1 MDRPKHKSSTVHAPF
16 AVSPSVAV
24 TLEVSI
30 LPFFSDRFH
39 YTGTSVL
46 IRPRRLKNS
55 SLRLS
60 VPVLDSG
67 EFREHFYVWWQ
78 KSSTTGHGVYCIEAS
93 NDFHCLQQKKERK
106 KEKKETTNESRF
118 FSANREEFQR
128 EKSEKG
134 RVLSA
139 DVCTRCLWRD
149 IITRNV
155 SSVLKITKGG
165 FLGKSEDDSVGD
177 TTRGGK
183 YFSRFQ

>member
-67 EFREHFYVWWQ
+67 EFRGHFYVWWQ
-78 KSSTTGHGVYCIEAS
+78 KSMVVEVDHGSRGITVVSKRRTIFTVCNE
-93 NDFHCLQQKKERK
+93 KKKGRK
-106 KEKKETTNESRF
+106 KKKGPRMSR
-118 FSANREEFQR
+118 
-128 EKSEKG
+128 
-134 RVLSA
+134 
-139 DVCTRCLWRD
+139 
-149 IITRNV
+149 V
-155 SSVLKITKGG
+155 SSP
-165 FLGKSEDDSVGD
+165 
-177 TTRGGK
+177 RGISAGEE
-183 YFSRFQ
+183 

>member
-1 MDRPKHKSSTVHAPF
+1 MGRINRNGLDSTYSSISLVLWFRFNYLRIEYSVRVSACNGFFYSFFTFDGKKMLVDAVDFSTVRNIIEFFLLIFSTWNPMDRPKHKSSTVHAPF

-67 EFREHFYVWWQ
+67 EFRGHFYVWWQ
-78 KSSTTGHGVYCIEAS
+78 KSSTTGHGV
-93 NDFHCLQQKKERK
+93 
-106 KEKKETTNESRF
+106 
-118 FSANREEFQR
+118 
-128 EKSEKG
+128 
-134 RVLSA
+134 
-139 DVCTRCLWRD
+139 
-149 IITRNV
+149 
-155 SSVLKITKGG
+155 
-165 FLGKSEDDSVGD
+165 
-177 TTRGGK
+177 
-183 YFSRFQ
+183 

>member
-139 DVCTRCLWRD
+139 DVCTRCL
-149 IITRNV
+149 
-155 SSVLKITKGG
+155 
-165 FLGKSEDDSVGD
+165 
-177 TTRGGK
+177 
-183 YFSRFQ
+183 